1 MSATQSSEQ
10 IMYRGINITET
21 IDFKSIYIPN
31 LPEDLM
37 LNGYTVSNEVYLKHF
52 FELQFPLGKVKRVD
66 IATRPHHNGIHV
78 RCAFVHFDQ
87 WFPFA
92 ERLRMKLAAGEE
104 HRLYGPNQYESF
116 YSSTNRGFERF
127 ITLKMNRAPIAEVS
141 ALDAEKM
148 NIHQLVDNY
157 KRLEKQL
164 AERDAKIAELER
176 YVKDL
181 QNVCDYNVQ
190 KVQNLEFDL
199 MAARCESGDLGNNS
213 LDESTDNG
221 PMTMEELNIGY
232 ENV

>member
-1 MSATQSSEQ
+1 MSAMQSSEQ

-21 IDFKSIYIPN
+21 IHFRSIYIPN

-37 LNGYTVSNEVYLKHF
+37 LNGYSVCNEDDLKYF
-52 FELQFPLGKVKRVD
+52 FETHFPLGKVRRVD
-66 IATRPHHNGIHV
+66 IATRPHRNGIHV

-87 WFPFA
+87 WYPFA
-92 ERLRMKLAAGEE
+92 ERLRMKLASGEE
-104 HRLYGPNQYESF
+104 HRLYGPTPFESF

-127 ITLKMNRAPIAEVS
+127 ISLKMNRAPIAEVS
-141 ALDAEKM
+141 ALDAEQM
-148 NIHQLVDNY
+148 NVHQLVDNY

-164 AERDAKIAELER
+164 AAKDAKIAELER
-176 YVKDL
+176 YIKDL

-199 MAARCESGDLGNNS
+199 MASRCEAGDLGDDLS
-213 LDESTDNG
+213 DSG
-221 PMTMEELNIGY
+221 PMTVEELNVGY